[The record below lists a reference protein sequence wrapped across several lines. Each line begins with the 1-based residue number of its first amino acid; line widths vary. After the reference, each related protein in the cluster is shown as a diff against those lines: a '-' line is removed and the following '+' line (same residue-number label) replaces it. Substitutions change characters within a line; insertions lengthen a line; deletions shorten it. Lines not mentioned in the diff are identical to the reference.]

1 MCSSLE
7 DCLSAD
13 TLVLPH
19 RNCFTST
26 PKAESSYQNLLWVKV
41 LGLCVCTPT
50 RPMHSTSTCQGPTV
64 CEAECGST
72 RRASPAWGREGGEAW
87 GTKSA
92 GSDTEAS
99 YKEQAG
105 KEGRRRAAKA
115 CREVS
120 EDLDIFL
127 PGFNSLSGDYC
138 GLDKGPKF
146 NPFWS
151 QLAPILD
158 MHPVKMSH
166 R

>member
-1 MCSSLE
+1 MIDL
-7 DCLSAD
+7 LSGYRRRNIAD
-13 TLVLPH
+13 
-19 RNCFTST
+19 
-26 PKAESSYQNLLWVKV
+26 
-41 LGLCVCTPT
+41 LG
-50 RPMHSTSTCQGPTV
+50 G
-64 CEAECGST
+64 
-72 RRASPAWGREGGEAW
+72 
-87 GTKSA
+87 
-92 GSDTEAS
+92 
-99 YKEQAG
+99 KEQAG